1 MKRKYPSEA
10 EAKAKAYA
18 IRAKAWAANAA
29 NAANAALRA
38 AVQNGGHV
46 EKRVEVEGISPIR
59 LSWGA
64 AWIPLPNPPPGISE
78 RARICVRSEGAVLRL
93 EFSQTPRYPRG
104 AFPELEE
111 YARKN
116 GELEE
121 YYAAILASLPAP
133 LSLPP
138 RP

>member
-1 MKRKYPSEA
+1 MKKYPSEA

-29 NAANAALRA
+29 NAANAALVA
-38 AVQNGGHV
+38 AVQKYGGHV

-64 AWIPLPNPPPGISE
+64 AWIVLPNPPPGISGK
-78 RARICVRSEGAVLRL
+78 ARISVRSEDAVQRL
-93 EFSQTPRYPRG
+93 EFTQPPRYPRG